1 MLVESQRRIVAVY
14 VQLHRAGAASEF
26 PDNGDRVL
34 EQLASQ
40 PAFLK
45 GGQHVDFLQ
54 MEQPGTLSLD
64 GDIAGRLVVLAGDV
78 LDVPLPFH
86 LVAQAFGRVH
96 PFHHVVR
103 LLPAQNLAVRGR
115 KSLPC
120 HFANQGYVGRRRF
133 SYRGHCGKY

>member
-1 MLVESQRRIVAVY
+1 MQ
-14 VQLHRAGAASEF
+14 GPPSEF

-34 EQLASQ
+34 EQLAPQ

-78 LDVPLPFH
+78 VDVPLPFH
-86 LVAQAFGRVH
+86 LVAQASGEYIH
-96 PFHHVVR
+96 
-103 LLPAQNLAVRGR
+103 
-115 KSLPC
+115 SIM
-120 HFANQGYVGRRRF
+120 
-133 SYRGHCGKY
+133 